1 MNGCRIISRLSLA
14 VRTAAVVLVGA
25 VAGCAGPMGSG
36 GEGITVV
43 AEFDNGAGLYVGNAV
58 AVLGMDVGEVTA
70 VEPRGSRVEVTMRID
85 EGVRIP
91 ADASAV
97 TLSTSVLTDRH
108 VEFTPV
114 YRDGPVLADGAR
126 LGRDRTR
133 TPVEFERLLGAA
145 ETMAGELAEEQPGAG
160 PVARLLGVSAEI
172 AARSGPDLRATMA
185 ELAEVL
191 RMSEDGGAEW
201 QATVTRLA
209 DELAVLAGSAAD
221 NDQLVRDFATNTG
234 MLTDLLADL
243 RIGEGRTGARIEELM
258 RGTEALLTD
267 NAEALRSTVADANTV
282 TRALADY
289 RRELAEFLDV
299 TPLLLDNAYAAVDF
313 EYRGVRVHAL
323 LDKVFFDGQLV
334 KEFCNVLGLRQLGCA
349 TGTLQDFGPDFGITD
364 MLTAMAE
371 MPR

>member
-1 MNGCRIISRLSLA
+1 MNGHLLSRLPRS
-14 VRTAAVVLVGA
+14 VRAAIVLLVGA
-25 VAGCAGPMGSG
+25 VAGCAGPLGSG
-36 GEGITVV
+36 DDGITVV
-43 AEFDNGAGLYVGNAV
+43 AEFDDGAGLYVGNAV
-58 AVLGMDVGEVTA
+58 AVLGMDVGEVVA
-70 VEPRGSRVEVTMRID
+70 VEPKGDRVEVTMRVD

-91 ADASAV
+91 ADAHAV

-133 TPVEFERLLGAA
+133 TPVEFDRLLGAA
-145 ETMAGELAEEQPGAG
+145 ETMAGELAEDRPGAG

-172 AARSGPDLRATMA
+172 AARSGPDLRATMTA
-185 ELAEVL
+185 LAEAL

-209 DELAVLAGSAAD
+209 DELAVLAGAAAD
-221 NDQLVRDFATNTG
+221 NDHLVREFAADTG
-234 MLTDLLADL
+234 RLADLLAEL
-243 RIGEGRTGARIEELM
+243 RIGEGRTGARVEELV

-267 NAEALRSTVADANTV
+267 NAEALRATVTDANTV
-282 TRALADY
+282 TLALADY

-371 MPR
+371 LPR